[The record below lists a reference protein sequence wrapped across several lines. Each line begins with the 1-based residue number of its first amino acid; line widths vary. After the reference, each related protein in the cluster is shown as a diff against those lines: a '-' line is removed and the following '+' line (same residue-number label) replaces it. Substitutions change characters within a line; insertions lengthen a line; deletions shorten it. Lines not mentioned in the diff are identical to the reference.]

1 MTNLAP
7 VANNPKAAP
16 RVLLR
21 FEPREPKIAVART
34 AGQRLRPFQTN
45 ATCCIS
51 LEIKPTNVR
60 QDFLISVTN
69 CEFAEAAGLVV
80 DAEIKVVAGLGLDE
94 IVRIFFRMALCRLL
108 AQQGLVLRRH
118 ELTP

>member
-94 IVRIFFRMALCRLL
+94 IVDEVVRIFFRMALCRLL
-108 AQQGLVLRRH
+108 AQSRPGSP
-118 ELTP
+118 ET